1 MENSLNLFLDHFS
14 REEIKLGT
22 SSWSDWGYGMS
33 DLPQN
38 VISYADAGGSLSPSR
53 EGKEKIFSASY
64 FRKRVANTLASLH

>member
-1 MENSLNLFLDHFS
+1 MENSLSLFLDHFS

-38 VISYADAGGSLSPSR
+38 LILYADAGGGLSS
-53 EGKEKIFSASY
+53 
-64 FRKRVANTLASLH
+64 